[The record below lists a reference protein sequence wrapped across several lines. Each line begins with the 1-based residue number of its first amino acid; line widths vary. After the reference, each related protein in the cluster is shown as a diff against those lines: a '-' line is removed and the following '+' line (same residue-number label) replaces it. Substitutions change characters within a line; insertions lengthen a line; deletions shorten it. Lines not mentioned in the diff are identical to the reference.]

1 MRTPLPVESVLVDRY
16 SILKLLYQ
24 GASGWVYLAL
34 DQTTNKL
41 YVLEET
47 ATNLNELEALL
58 AELALQHVAQYQDA
72 IAHFDQTYLVRDYVE
87 GHSYRELLEQ
97 QRVFSEAE
105 VLRFLKQV
113 LLILRSLHYR
123 KIAHKNLSL
132 NSIVQRSDGSLI
144 LTEFTQASFAET
156 FDSDLYQLAV
166 IAIVLL
172 TGCDPKALYN
182 EASQQW
188 KWHDWETVN
197 PRVAQVLDRML
208 SIQPEERYPTAAKVL
223 KVLFAPDQ
231 RDLASI
237 VFTFVLIG
245 LAAISAYR
253 LINHL
258 SKIQPAIVTPSIA
271 VDAAST
277 PSETIA
283 QRCKRLKVS
292 QQLLTQLSTE
302 TSQPPEALLKQ
313 LELLSQQARSGMG
326 TYKRVNYDTWQDKR
340 TSKLSDR
347 AIETLTD
354 TQFVALFPD
363 QKGKVLNPKT
373 FGQVWYAIAFDQIKQ
388 AKPEVISSKL
398 EGTLEHGVGRVYRSQ
413 FKQGQ
418 TIKLSLKAPAGQ
430 IAIWLFSEGT
440 SLIKN
445 FSQSSWS
452 GKIPKSGT
460 YEIIVAPMSTIAV
473 QYSLQL
479 DASN

>member
-16 SILKLLYQ
+16 SVLKLLYQ
-24 GASGWVYLAL
+24 GTAGWVYLAI
-34 DQTTNKL
+34 DQITNKL

-47 ATNLNELEALL
+47 TTNLDELQALL
-58 AELALQHVAQYQDA
+58 AELELRQVAQYEDA
-72 IAHFDQTYLVRDYVE
+72 IEHSDQVYLVRNYIE

-97 QRVFSEAE
+97 QRIFSEAE

-113 LLILRSLHYR
+113 LLILRSLHHR
-123 KIAHKNLSL
+123 KIAHQNLSL

-172 TGCDPKALYN
+172 TGCDPKALFN
-182 EASQQW
+182 EATQQW
-188 KWHDWETVN
+188 EWHDWETVN
-197 PRVAQVLDRML
+197 PRIAQVLDRML
-208 SIQPEERYPTAAKVL
+208 SPNPEERYPTATKAL
-223 KVLFAPDQ
+223 KALFAPNQ
-231 RDLASI
+231 RDIASI

-258 SKIQPAIVTPSIA
+258 SDLQPAIVTPPIA
-271 VDAAST
+271 IDVAST
-277 PSETIA
+277 PPETIA
-283 QRCKRLKVS
+283 QRSKRLKVS
-292 QQLLTQLSTE
+292 QELLTQLLEE
-302 TSQPPEALLKQ
+302 TSHTPEALLKQ

-326 TYKRVNYDTWQDKR
+326 TYKRVNYDAWQAKR
-340 TSKLSDR
+340 ASNLSDR
-347 AIETLTD
+347 AIEILAD
-354 TQFVALFPD
+354 AQFVALFPD
-363 QKGKVLNPKT
+363 QKGKILNPKT

-388 AKPEVISSKL
+388 AEPAAQLS
-398 EGTLEHGVGRVYRSQ
+398 GTLKHGIGKVYRSQ

-418 TIKLSLKAPAGQ
+418 PVKLSLKAPANQ
-430 IAIWLFSEGT
+430 IAIWMFSEGT

-445 FSQSSWS
+445 FSQSNWS

-460 YEIIVAPMSTIAV
+460 YEMIVAPTTTSTV
-473 QYSLQL
+473 QYSLQI
-479 DASN
+479 DTSN